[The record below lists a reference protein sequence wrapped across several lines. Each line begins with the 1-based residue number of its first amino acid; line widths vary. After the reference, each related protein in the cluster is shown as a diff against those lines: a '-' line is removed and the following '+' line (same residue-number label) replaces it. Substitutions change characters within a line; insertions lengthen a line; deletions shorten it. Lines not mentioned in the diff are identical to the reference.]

1 MAPVRLRTPLLDDT
15 TAEPRDRC
23 DPAARRSLAPHCGRR
38 CVGHRWS
45 RGPCPNHP
53 SYVLSVCSSSNRP
66 RSYTRSRGAVWDGLD
81 AWVQACAAD
90 RVPHPPAAASLC
102 ESASATWPQSLPA
115 TTGLPRET
123 GSAHSDWEPGPPH
136 AAVPRACAFLRI
148 PSAPAVRSRSTDI
161 VAWSTASGIARQNGR
176 LLHPGI

>member
-1 MAPVRLRTPLLDDT
+1 MAPVRLGTPLLDDT
-15 TAEPRDRC
+15 TAEPKDTC
-23 DPAARRSLAPHCGRR
+23 DPAAHRVLAPHCAQR

-45 RGPCPNHP
+45 SGACPIPP
-53 SYVLSVCSSSNRP
+53 SCVLSVCSSSNRP

-90 RVPHPPAAASLC
+90 RVPHPPATASLH
-102 ESASATWPQSLPA
+102 ESASANWPPSLPA

-136 AAVPRACAFLRI
+136 APVPRAYAFLRI

-161 VAWSTASGIARQNGR
+161 VASRTTSGSARQNGR